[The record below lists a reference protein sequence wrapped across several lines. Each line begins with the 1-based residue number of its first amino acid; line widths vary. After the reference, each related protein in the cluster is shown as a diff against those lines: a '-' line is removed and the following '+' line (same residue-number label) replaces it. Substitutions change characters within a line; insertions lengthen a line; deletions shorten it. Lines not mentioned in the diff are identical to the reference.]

1 MAKEWVAYAVA
12 AVVSAA
18 GENKL
23 MPLPDY
29 ACKVINGKTGYV
41 RDNCSWIIG
50 RIMRNFEGWMDGG
63 DTNGHIHTCVR
74 NIINEKAK
82 DNIKKA
88 GESVPELSKEKPS
101 QTGLCVSA
109 YKAE

>member
-1 MAKEWVAYAVA
+1 MAIIWVAYAVA
-12 AVVSAA
+12 AVVSAV

-23 MPLPDY
+23 MPLPDC
-29 ACKVINGKTGYV
+29 ACKVINGKKGYV
-41 RDNCSWIIG
+41 RANCSWIIA

-63 DTNGHIHTCVR
+63 DTNVHIHICVR

-82 DNIKKA
+82 DNIKIA
-88 GESVPELSKEKPS
+88 GKSVSELSKEKPS
-101 QTGLCVSA
+101 QAGLCVSA